1 MPLIPRVGRNSAK
14 MRALV
19 AAIYAVLSLGAVSMV
34 YPFLVMLGASVTSQY
49 DQDRYDILPRY
60 LRSDRALFG
69 KYVEDKF
76 GGDFGKINASYG
88 TDFAKWG
95 DVVPPA
101 SGDPAAVRAWNTFA
115 ASLPARFKTAG
126 FGGDTASYSPSLLLD
141 RYRDFLQAK
150 FHGDI
155 QALDRSYTQEDASFL
170 TVFPP
175 FEQPTKRTWTPDSS
189 AKSRDWADFQ
199 KSLPTHFFFV
209 TRGDAIYQ
217 QWLKEEAYPTSG
229 ALNKAWDTR
238 FSGYGNIH
246 LGTRPTGNA
255 VQRRDWETFVR
266 TKMPFRD
273 VRVASAAVA
282 AYRRFLQGRYKDDV
296 ARYNAKYGTH
306 AASFSRIALPD
317 PDALPSSGPP
327 LLDWLDFLQA
337 APLSVLSADTPDSRW
352 ERPLGLAAEQ
362 ADWAYV
368 RANGWAL
375 RWDFLE
381 RNYRLAAQYMLLH
394 GHALANTFVF
404 CVLLILTTLIVNPL
418 CAYALSRYNL
428 SYGNSVLLFLLAT
441 LAFPTE
447 VTVIPNFLLLK
458 QLHLLN
464 TFGALILPGIAN
476 GFSIFLMKGFFD
488 SLPKELYEA
497 GTLDGASEG
506 RMFWD
511 ITLPLSKPIFAVIGL
526 GAFTA
531 AYTAFMFAL
540 VVCQDPRMWT
550 LMVWIYE
557 LGSSGAPQYVMMA
570 AATLLTLP
578 TLLVFLL
585 AQNTI
590 MKGIILPSYK

>member
-1 MPLIPRVGRNSAK
+1 

-19 AAIYAVLSLGAVSMV
+19 AALYLVLSLGAVTMV

-49 DQDRYDILPRY
+49 DQDKYDILPRY

-69 KYVEDKF
+69 KFVEDKF
-76 GGDFGKINASYG
+76 GGDFGKINAAYG
-88 TDFAKWG
+88 TKFAKWE
-95 DVVPPA
+95 DVVPPT
-101 SGDPAAVRAWNTFA
+101 SGGAA
-115 ASLPARFKTAG
+115 ASPAWAAFVKTLPSRFKTAG
-126 FGGDTASYSPSLLLD
+126 FGGDTASYSPSPLLD
-141 RYRDFLQAK
+141 RYRDFLQRK

-155 QALDRSYTQEDASFL
+155 RALDRVYTQEDESFQ

-175 FEQPTKRTWTPDSS
+175 FEQPTKHTWTPDDT
-189 AKSRDWADFQ
+189 AKSRDWAEFQ
-199 KSLPTHFFFV
+199 QSLPPDFFYV
-209 TRGDAIYQ
+209 NGGDAIFQ
-217 QWLKEEAYPTSG
+217 TWLKEEAYPKL
-229 ALNKAWDTR
+229 ADLNKAWGTSFKADTD
-238 FSGYGNIH
+238 IP
-246 LGTRPTGNA
+246 LTARPVGNA
-255 VQRRDWETFVR
+255 AQRKDWEAFVR
-266 TKMPFRD
+266 AKMPFRYVHLD
-273 VRVASAAVA
+273 PSVRVA
-282 AYRRFLQGRYKDDV
+282 YQGFLQKKYRGDIGDYDG
-296 ARYNAKYGTH
+296 KYGAK
-306 AASFSRIALPD
+306 AASFGAIALPG
-317 PDALPSSGPP
+317 PDAIPAAGPP
-327 LLDWLDFLQA
+327 LLDWLDFLQV
-337 APLSVLSADTPDSRW
+337 APLAALSADTPEARW
-352 ERPLGLAAEQ
+352 GKPLGPAARQ
-362 ADWAYV
+362 ADWQYV
-368 RANGWAL
+368 QTHGTAL
-375 RWDFLE
+375 RWDFLG
-381 RNYRLAAQYMLLH
+381 RNYRLVAQYMLLH
-394 GHALANTFVF
+394 GRAVTNTFIY
-404 CVLLILTTLIVNPL
+404 CALLILATLIVNPL

-428 SYGNSVLLFLLAT
+428 PYGNSVLLFLLAT
-441 LAFPTE
+441 LAFPAE

-506 RMFWD
+506 RMFFD

-540 VVCQDPRMWT
+540 VVCQDPKMWT

-557 LGSSGAPQYVMMA
+557 LGSSGAPQYVLMA

-590 MKGIILPSYK
+590 MKGILLPSYK